1 MNWNSQVL
9 WSLGQYG
16 TSQIRI
22 GNHPNSTFLSY
33 THRCIVNTLS
43 TIPCVCVCMHACAC
57 VCVMSYILSIHL
69 VLDIASQCHESLMK
83 MCKHQTQIHSY
94 TTVLNDPYTEYN
106 IYVYV
111 SIEYS
116 GTSLFQRL
124 ICMRLGWRGVLNSE
138 VSL

>member
-9 WSLGQYG
+9 WRLGQYG

-43 TIPCVCVCMHACAC
+43 TIPCVCVCVRAC

-111 SIEYS
+111 YIEYS
-116 GTSLFQRL
+116 GTSL
-124 ICMRLGWRGVLNSE
+124 I
-138 VSL
+138 